1 MDLASLLGLLVSLLV
16 VLNATLG
23 DPAGLDDLN
32 TLVLVVVGG
41 LGATFMSCRGAGV
54 VRTLAAAFKGLFRRG
69 YDFRGLVMT
78 IVGYAETARREGILA
93 LEPAMNKTSDKFL
106 ASGLRLTI
114 DGTEPELI
122 QSILG
127 IEVQGLEARH
137 RQGHRTLRTLGWHF
151 AAFGLLGA
159 LLSLSLSLPSVFAS
173 DTASQAAPPLICGL
187 LLSLVFG
194 FTLRRRLESLSEEEI
209 LAKQMIQEGVS
220 SIQAGDNPR
229 IIEHKLNVFLA
240 PANRAVS
247 SPKKKAPGPE
257 VKSAGPEPDLM
268 QAGEVIR
275 RLQAALSTSGEA
287 VPGTPSLDR
296 LLLLVDG
303 EERQGLYALLE
314 ETPPASAKTLLNF
327 SFEDIATLTDREVQ
341 MVLRETDTHGLVL
354 ALKGATEAV
363 IEKVMANVSERVG
376 TMIREELAARKS
388 VRLRQVVD
396 AQLHMLHV
404 IQLLSAR

>member
-1 MDLASLLGLLVSLLV
+1 MDLVSLLGLLVSLLV

-41 LGATFMSCRGAGV
+41 LGGTLVSCRGAGV
-54 VRTLAAAFKGLFRRG
+54 ARTLAAALKALFRRR
-69 YDFRGLVMT
+69 YDFRELVMT

-93 LEPAMNKTSDKFL
+93 LEPAMNETRDKFL
-106 ASGLRLTI
+106 ASGLRLAI

-137 RQGHRTLRTLGWHF
+137 RQGHQTLRTLGWHF

-159 LLSLSLSLPSVFAS
+159 LLSVVTAQLSSGPDLAS
-173 DTASQAAPPLICGL
+173 RATPALISGL
-187 LLSLVFG
+187 LLSLAFG
-194 FTLRRRLESLSEEEI
+194 FTLRRRLKDLSEEEI
-209 LAKQMIQEGVS
+209 LAKHMIQEGVS

-229 IIEHKLNVFLA
+229 IIEQKLNVFLPPAGRVVSA
-240 PANRAVS
+240 PDKKR
-247 SPKKKAPGPE
+247 PKPDVKPPESGPN
-257 VKSAGPEPDLM
+257 LM
-268 QAGEVIR
+268 LAAEVIR
-275 RLQAALSTSGEA
+275 RIQAALASSGEA
-287 VPGTPSLDR
+287 VSGRPTLDN
-296 LLLLVDG
+296 LMPLVGEDG
-303 EERQGLYALLE
+303 RRELYSLLE
-314 ETPPASAKTLLNF
+314 ESPPTPAKTLLNF
-327 SFEDIATLTDREVQ
+327 AFEDIATLTDREVQ

-376 TMIREELAARKS
+376 TMIREELVARRS

-396 AQLHMLHV
+396 AQLRMLHV